1 MKSLYVSNN
10 SLSLLGIYKTKN
22 FSIIILLTMK
32 KTYLVLLAGMLSTVA
47 YADNKQTVKIDG
59 NVIDKV
65 VTEITFEGD
74 DVVLNYADNTS
85 ETKDMSLVTLSFSYS
100 TTTGISQVEGIKQ
113 ALQGKVYNL
122 QGQCVG
128 SSLQGLSK
136 GVYIINGKK
145 VIIK

>member
-1 MKSLYVSNN
+1 
-10 SLSLLGIYKTKN
+10 
-22 FSIIILLTMK
+22 MK
-32 KTYLVLLAGMLSTVA
+32 KAYLLLLAGMLSTAVFA
-47 YADNKQTVKIDG
+47 NSKQTVKIDG
-59 NVIDKV
+59 QVIDNTV
-65 VTEITFEGD
+65 SEITFDGD
-74 DVVLNYADNTS
+74 NVVLHYADNTFAT
-85 ETKDMSLVTLSFSYS
+85 EDMSLVTLSFSYS

>member
-1 MKSLYVSNN
+1 
-10 SLSLLGIYKTKN
+10 
-22 FSIIILLTMK
+22 MK
-32 KTYLVLLAGMLSTVA
+32 KAYLLLLAGMLSTAVFA
-47 YADNKQTVKIDG
+47 GSKQTVKIDG
-59 NVIDKV
+59 QVIDKT
-65 VTEITFEGD
+65 VTEITFDGD
-74 DVVLNYADNTS
+74 NVVLHYADNTS
-85 ETKDMSLVTLSFSYS
+85 ATEDMSLVTLSFSY
-100 TTTGISQVEGIKQ
+100 TTTGISQVEGIKK

>member
-10 SLSLLGIYKTKN
+10 SLSLQGIYKTKN

-32 KTYLVLLAGMLSTVA
+32 KTYLVLLACMLSTVA

-85 ETKDMSLVTLSFSYS
+85 ETKDMSLVAFSYGG
-100 TTTGISQVEGIKQ
+100 TTGINHVEKTTKTWN
-113 ALQGKVYNL
+113 GKVYNL
-122 QGQCVG
+122 NGQLVG
-128 SSLQGLSK
+128 TSVERLSK
-136 GVYIINGKK
+136 GVYVINGQKLIVK
-145 VIIK
+145 

>member
-10 SLSLLGIYKTKN
+10 SLSLQGIYKTKN

-32 KTYLVLLAGMLSTVA
+32 KTYLVLLACMLSTVA
-47 YADNKQTVKIDG
+47 YADNKQTVKNDG

-85 ETKDMSLVTLSFSYS
+85 ETKDMSLVAFSFGG
-100 TTTGISQVEGIKQ
+100 TTGINHVEKTTKTWN
-113 ALQGKVYNL
+113 GKVYNL
-122 QGQCVG
+122 NGQLVG
-128 SSLQGLSK
+128 TSVERLSK
-136 GVYIINGKK
+136 GVYVINGQKLIVK
-145 VIIK
+145 

>member
-1 MKSLYVSNN
+1 
-10 SLSLLGIYKTKN
+10 
-22 FSIIILLTMK
+22 MK
-32 KTYLVLLAGMLSTVA
+32 KAYLLLLAGMLSAAVFA
-47 YADNKQTVKIDG
+47 GSKQTVKIDG
-59 NVIDKV
+59 QVIDKT
-65 VTEITFEGD
+65 VTEITFDGD
-74 DVVLNYADNTS
+74 NVVLHYADNTS
-85 ETKDMSLVTLSFSYS
+85 DNRDMSLVTLSFTYQ
-100 TTTGISQVEGIKQ
+100 TTGISQVESIKQ

>member
-1 MKSLYVSNN
+1 
-10 SLSLLGIYKTKN
+10 
-22 FSIIILLTMK
+22 MK
-32 KTYLVLLAGMLSTVA
+32 KAYLLLLAGMLSTAVFA
-47 YADNKQTVKIDG
+47 GNKQTVTIDG
-59 NVIDKV
+59 QVIEK
-65 VTEITFEGD
+65 TISEITFDGNN
-74 DVVLNYADNTS
+74 VVLHYADNS
-85 ETKDMSLVTLSFSYS
+85 SDQADMSLVTLSFSY
-100 TTTGISQVEGIKQ
+100 TTTGISQVEGIKK

>member
-10 SLSLLGIYKTKN
+10 SLSLQGIYKTKN

-32 KTYLVLLAGMLSTVA
+32 KTYLVLLACMLSTVA

-85 ETKDMSLVTLSFSYS
+85 ETKDMLLVAFSFGG
-100 TTTGISQVEGIKQ
+100 TTGINHVEKTTKTWN
-113 ALQGKVYNL
+113 GKVYNL
-122 QGQCVG
+122 NGQLVG
-128 SSLQGLSK
+128 TSVERLSK
-136 GVYIINGKK
+136 GVYVINGQKLIVK
-145 VIIK
+145 

>member
-1 MKSLYVSNN
+1 
-10 SLSLLGIYKTKN
+10 
-22 FSIIILLTMK
+22 MK
-32 KTYLVLLAGMLSTVA
+32 KAYLLLLAGMLSTAVF
-47 YADNKQTVKIDG
+47 ADSKQTVKIDG
-59 NVIDKV
+59 QVIEK
-65 VTEITFEGD
+65 TISEITFDGD
-74 DVVLNYADNTS
+74 NVVLHYADNS
-85 ETKDMSLVTLSFSYS
+85 FDKADMSIVTLSFSY
-100 TTTGISQVEGIKQ
+100 TTTGISQVEGIKK

>member
-1 MKSLYVSNN
+1 
-10 SLSLLGIYKTKN
+10 
-22 FSIIILLTMK
+22 MK
-32 KTYLVLLAGMLSTVA
+32 KAYLLLLAGMLSTAVFA
-47 YADNKQTVKIDG
+47 GNKQTVTIDG
-59 NVIDKV
+59 QVIEKV
-65 VTEITFEGD
+65 IEKTISEITFDGD
-74 DVVLNYADNTS
+74 NVVLHYADNS
-85 ETKDMSLVTLSFSYS
+85 SDQADMSLVTLSFSYS
-100 TTTGISQVEGIKQ
+100 TTTGISQVEGIKK

>member
-1 MKSLYVSNN
+1 MKTLYVSNN
-10 SLSLLGIYKTKN
+10 SLSLQGIYKTKN

-74 DVVLNYADNTS
+74 DVVLNYADKTS
-85 ETKDMSLVTLSFSYS
+85 ETKDMSLVAFSFGG
-100 TTTGISQVEGIKQ
+100 TTGINHVEKTTKTWN
-113 ALQGKVYNL
+113 GKVYNL
-122 QGQCVG
+122 NGQLVG
-128 SSLQGLSK
+128 TSVERLSK
-136 GVYIINGKK
+136 GVYVINGQKLIVK
-145 VIIK
+145 

>member
-1 MKSLYVSNN
+1 
-10 SLSLLGIYKTKN
+10 
-22 FSIIILLTMK
+22 MK
-32 KTYLVLLAGMLSTVA
+32 KAYLLLLAGMLSTAVFA
-47 YADNKQTVKIDG
+47 GNKQTLKIEG
-59 NVIDKV
+59 QVIEK
-65 VTEITFEGD
+65 TISEITFDGD
-74 DVVLNYADNTS
+74 NVVLHYADNTS
-85 ETKDMSLVTLSFSYS
+85 ATENMSRVTLSFSY
-100 TTTGISQVEGIKQ
+100 TTTGISQVEGIKK

>member
-10 SLSLLGIYKTKN
+10 SLSLQGIYKTKN

-85 ETKDMSLVTLSFSYS
+85 ETKDMSLVALSFTYGG
-100 TTTGISQVEGIKQ
+100 TTGINHVEKTTKTWN
-113 ALQGKVYNL
+113 GKVYNL
-122 QGQCVG
+122 NGQLVG
-128 SSLQGLSK
+128 TSVERLSK
-136 GVYIINGKK
+136 GVYVINGQKLIVK
-145 VIIK
+145 

>member
-1 MKSLYVSNN
+1 MKTLYVSNN
-10 SLSLLGIYKTKN
+10 SLSLQGIYKTKN

-32 KTYLVLLAGMLSTVA
+32 KTYLVLLACMLSTVA

-136 GVYIINGKK
+136 GVYMINGKK

>member
-1 MKSLYVSNN
+1 
-10 SLSLLGIYKTKN
+10 
-22 FSIIILLTMK
+22 
-32 KTYLVLLAGMLSTVA
+32 MLSTAVFA
-47 YADNKQTVKIDG
+47 GNKQTVRIDG
-59 NVIDKV
+59 QVIEKTV
-65 VTEITFEGD
+65 SEITFDGD
-74 DVVLNYADNTS
+74 NVVLYYADNTS
-85 ETKDMSLVTLSFSYS
+85 DTENMSLVILSFSYS